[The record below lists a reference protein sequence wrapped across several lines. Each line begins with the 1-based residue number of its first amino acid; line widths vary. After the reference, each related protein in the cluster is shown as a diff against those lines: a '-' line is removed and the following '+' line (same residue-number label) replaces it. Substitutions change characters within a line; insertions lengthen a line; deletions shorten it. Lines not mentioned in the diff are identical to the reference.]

1 MIAESEHPTSNS
13 AVSYSTGRGRLLDGL
28 RGAILFGF
36 IVDFSAPS
44 SRDSREHK
52 NFWAFWRVVQN
63 LVADV
68 YQATSPY
75 IGFVWEHAPT
85 LSQENPLSY
94 GNLLFF
100 GLLGVMIIG
109 KQILLSASQLKRR
122 VQVQLERLEEAQW
135 RNSMQNGAATQ
146 LNANQIGQINFYQQS
161 MPPSPSG
168 DWWQRPL
175 GIVGLSIIGG
185 YVVAILAK
193 FTGMV

>member
-1 MIAESEHPTSNS
+1 MVFGGLFYLVSSLIFLHHQAETL
-13 AVSYSTGRGRLLDGL
+13 ASTKF
-28 RGAILFGF
+28 FGQLGG
-36 IVDFSAPS
+36 
-44 SRDSREHK
+44 
-52 NFWAFWRVVQN
+52 VVQN

-68 YQATSPY
+68 YQVTSPY
-75 IGFVWEHAPT
+75 IGFVWKYAPT

-122 VQVQLERLEEAQW
+122 VQVQFERLEEAQW
-135 RNSMQNGAATQ
+135 RNSMQNGTATQ
-146 LNANQIGQINFYQQS
+146 VNANQIGQINFYQQS

-168 DWWQRPL
+168 DWWQRPW

-185 YVVAILAK
+185 YIVAVLAK
-193 FTGMV
+193 LTGMV

>member
-1 MIAESEHPTSNS
+1 M
-13 AVSYSTGRGRLLDGL
+13 V
-28 RGAILFGF
+28 
-36 IVDFSAPS
+36 
-44 SRDSREHK
+44 
-52 NFWAFWRVVQN
+52 FWALFYLVSSLIFLHHQAEILASTKIFGHFGGVVQN

-85 LSQENPLSY
+85 LSQETPLSY

>member
-1 MIAESEHPTSNS
+1 M
-13 AVSYSTGRGRLLDGL
+13 
-28 RGAILFGF
+28 
-36 IVDFSAPS
+36 
-44 SRDSREHK
+44 
-52 NFWAFWRVVQN
+52 QN
-63 LVADV
+63 LVADI
-68 YQATSPY
+68 YQVTSPY
-75 IGFVWEHAPT
+75 IGFVWKHAPT

-122 VQVQLERLEEAQW
+122 VQVQFERLEEAQW

-146 LNANQIGQINFYQQS
+146 VNANQIGQINFYQQS

>member
-1 MIAESEHPTSNS
+1 MVFGALFYLVSSLNFLHHQAEVL
-13 AVSYSTGRGRLLDGL
+13 ASTK
-28 RGAILFGF
+28 IFG
-36 IVDFSAPS
+36 
-44 SRDSREHK
+44 HLGG
-52 NFWAFWRVVQN
+52 VVQN

-146 LNANQIGQINFYQQS
+146 VNANQIGQINFYQQS

-185 YVVAILAK
+185 YVVAFLAK

>member
-1 MIAESEHPTSNS
+1 MNIQQAIRRYRIRQAVGFSLMVFGALFYLVSSLIFLHHQAEIL
-13 AVSYSTGRGRLLDGL
+13 ASTK
-28 RGAILFGF
+28 IFG
-36 IVDFSAPS
+36 
-44 SRDSREHK
+44 HLGG
-52 NFWAFWRVVQN
+52 VVQN

-68 YQATSPY
+68 YQTTSPY

-109 KQILLSASQLKRR
+109 KQIFLSASQLKRR

-135 RNSMQNGAATQ
+135 RNSMQNRAATEV
-146 LNANQIGQINFYQQS
+146 NANQIGQINFYQQS

>member
-1 MIAESEHPTSNS
+1 VNIQQAIRRYRIRQAVGFSLMVFGGLFYLVSSLIFLHHQAEIL
-13 AVSYSTGRGRLLDGL
+13 ASTK
-28 RGAILFGF
+28 IFG
-36 IVDFSAPS
+36 
-44 SRDSREHK
+44 HLGG
-52 NFWAFWRVVQN
+52 VVQN

-68 YQATSPY
+68 YQTTSPY

-109 KQILLSASQLKRR
+109 KQIFLSASQLKRR

-135 RNSMQNGAATQ
+135 RNSMQNRAATEV
-146 LNANQIGQINFYQQS
+146 NANQIGQINFYQQS

>member
-1 MIAESEHPTSNS
+1 MNIQQAIRRYRIRQAVGFSLMVFGGLFYLVSSLIFLHHQAETL
-13 AVSYSTGRGRLLDGL
+13 ASTKF
-28 RGAILFGF
+28 FG
-36 IVDFSAPS
+36 
-44 SRDSREHK
+44 HLGG
-52 NFWAFWRVVQN
+52 VVQN

-122 VQVQLERLEEAQW
+122 VQVQFERLEEAQW

>member
-1 MIAESEHPTSNS
+1 M
-13 AVSYSTGRGRLLDGL
+13 
-28 RGAILFGF
+28 
-36 IVDFSAPS
+36 
-44 SRDSREHK
+44 
-52 NFWAFWRVVQN
+52 QN

-75 IGFVWEHAPT
+75 IGFVWEYAPT

-135 RNSMQNGAATQ
+135 RNSMQNGAANQ
-146 LNANQIGQINFYQQS
+146 VNANQIGQINFYQQS
-161 MPPSPSG
+161 MPPSPR
-168 DWWQRPL
+168 D
-175 GIVGLSIIGG
+175 GL
-185 YVVAILAK
+185 K
-193 FTGMV
+193 

>member
-1 MIAESEHPTSNS
+1 MNIQQAIRRYRIRQAVGFSLIVFGALFYLVSSLIFLHRQAE
-13 AVSYSTGRGRLLDGL
+13 
-28 RGAILFGF
+28 ILAGTKIFG
-36 IVDFSAPS
+36 
-44 SRDSREHK
+44 HLGG
-52 NFWAFWRVVQN
+52 VVQN
-63 LVADV
+63 LVADI

-75 IGFVWEHAPT
+75 IGFVWQHAPT

-135 RNSMQNGAATQ
+135 RNSMQNGVATQ
-146 LNANQIGQINFYQQS
+146 VNANQVGQINFYQQS
-161 MPPSPSG
+161 MPPSSSG

-185 YVVAILAK
+185 YIVAVLAK
-193 FTGMV
+193 LTGMV